1 MGFMGL
7 GNIGDS
13 DQAFDSMCACVDEFA
28 KQLLKEVKETSNEYN
43 TPGWVNTALIIKSLK
58 DNYHFQLNDDMKKA
72 AQIALKGFE
81 NESDDWNSDLKKDLK
96 CLKKVLED
104 FIKDE

>member
-7 GNIGDS
+7 NSVGSS
-13 DQAFDSMCACVDEFA
+13 DHAFDSMMSCVDEFA
-28 KQLLKEVKETSNEYN
+28 KQLLKEVKETSNEWN
-43 TPGWVNTALIIKSLK
+43 TPGWVNTALIIESLK
-58 DNYHFQLNDDMKKA
+58 DNHYFQINDDMKKA

-81 NESDDWNSDLKKDLK
+81 SESNDWNKDLKKDLK
-96 CLKKVLED
+96 RLKKSLED